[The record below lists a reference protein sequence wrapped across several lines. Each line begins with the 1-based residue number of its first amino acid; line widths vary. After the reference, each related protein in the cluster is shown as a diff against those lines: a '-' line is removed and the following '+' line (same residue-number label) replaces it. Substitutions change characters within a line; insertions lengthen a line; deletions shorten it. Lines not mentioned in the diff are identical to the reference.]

1 MVSLENPCFLFSI
14 SFIDIRYYFIPTARA
29 KRKYVGKNAQR
40 VTQLYNPD
48 ENVKRFICGEKTFT
62 GSLKVKHKITIW
74 PPNSTLDLDMY
85 PK

>member
-1 MVSLENPCFLFSI
+1 M
-14 SFIDIRYYFIPTARA
+14 YYFIPTARA

-62 GSLKVKHKITIW
+62 GSSK
-74 PPNSTLDLDMY
+74 S
-85 PK
+85 